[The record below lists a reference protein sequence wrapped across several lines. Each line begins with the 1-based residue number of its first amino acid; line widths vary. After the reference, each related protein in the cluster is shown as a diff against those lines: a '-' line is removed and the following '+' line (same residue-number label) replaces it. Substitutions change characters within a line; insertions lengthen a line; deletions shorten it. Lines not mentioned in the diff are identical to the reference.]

1 LRQGFPSIAS
11 TAELLLAQLESEA
24 ETDAAETDAEPDAET
39 ANHRRVRSAARM
51 AAGAPGSPS
60 AAAAHLELALE
71 ELEGLHIA
79 SAVAL
84 PAADPGSGGRQ
95 DGDACSLE
103 ASPKPSA
110 QHDEAKAEFSPLQ
123 AMLRR
128 RNERF
133 ASPAA
138 AAPGTIRPAASL
150 QDPAARAAIL
160 RRARAARAAAV
171 AASIS
176 HQHAVDGLPPPPPMG
191 RRAGTARERTEGL
204 AASGAAD
211 LQETAARAADL
222 LLWSPYGG
230 GAWEL
235 GSMGQAEPDLVSVT
249 AVDCSPR
256 PRQRAMQQL
265 GLVEHL

>member
-1 LRQGFPSIAS
+1 MSASRGLRQGFPSIAS
-11 TAELLLAQLESEA
+11 TAELLVAQLESEA
-24 ETDAAETDAEPDAET
+24 ETDA

-79 SAVAL
+79 SAVAP

-110 QHDEAKAEFSPLQ
+110 QHEEAKEEVSPLQ

-128 RNERF
+128 RNERS

-138 AAPGTIRPAASL
+138 AAPGTMRPVASL

-176 HQHAVDGLPPPPPMG
+176 HQHTVDGPPPPPPMG

-211 LQETAARAADL
+211 LRETAARATDL
-222 LLWSPYGG
+222 LLRSPYGG
-230 GAWEL
+230 GAWAL
-235 GSMGQAEPDLVSVT
+235 GSMGLAEPELVSAT

-265 GLVEHL
+265 GLVDHL